1 MDQWRGKAMPD
12 GSRVVVERKPGGGL
26 EVLIMRKGKLATG
39 APLDQESADDLLRW
53 LYETHPENPGR
64 KL

>member
-1 MDQWRGKAMPD
+1 MDAWRGKAQAD
-12 GSRVVVERKPGGGL
+12 GSRVIVERKPGGGL
-26 EVLIMRKGKLATG
+26 EVLITRKGRLTAG

-53 LYETHPENPGR
+53 LYETHPQNPGR